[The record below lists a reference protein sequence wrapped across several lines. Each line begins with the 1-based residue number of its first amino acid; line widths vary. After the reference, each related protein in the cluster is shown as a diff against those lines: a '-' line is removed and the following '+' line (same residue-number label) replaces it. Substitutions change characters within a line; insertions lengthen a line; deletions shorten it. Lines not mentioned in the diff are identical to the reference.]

1 MDTNFLRRR
10 AWWTRREQLD
20 IKVIYTQIR
29 YKIVGNERSSGING
43 WQQLSDGKIEIL
55 ITDGSNANFCSFIEP
70 TVWLCDIVS
79 RNRWKIRHEFFQT
92 PAQQISNQLFAL
104 KKCLGWI
111 QRNKENIFH
120 LFDPQTFSNLDGKGR
135 RNLYFAPREI
145 PPLPPLLFPKGNN
158 FVAETAGLKAT
169 AGTHTNTG
177 DRRSV

>member
-1 MDTNFLRRR
+1 MTVRYRFARSLKNSSRIFSNPCATNFESIIR
-10 AWWTRREQLD
+10 A
-20 IKVIYTQIR
+20 
-29 YKIVGNERSSGING
+29 
-43 WQQLSDGKIEIL
+43 
-55 ITDGSNANFCSFIEP
+55 A
-70 TVWLCDIVS
+70 
-79 RNRWKIRHEFFQT
+79 
-92 PAQQISNQLFAL
+92 

-169 AGTHTNTG
+169 AAHTRTRGIEGRFRNDNWHEG
-177 DRRSV
+177 ERSRSLFAAPSDQNFVDQGRNLICKFS

>member
-10 AWWTRREQLD
+10 AWWTRRERLD

-104 KKCLGWI
+104 R
-111 QRNKENIFH
+111 RNA
-120 LFDPQTFSNLDGKGR
+120 LDGFKEIKKISSTCSILKPFQTSTGR
-135 RNLYFAPREI
+135 EEEI
-145 PPLPPLLFPKGNN
+145 FISHLAKFLLCHHYCFQK
-158 FVAETAGLKAT
+158 VTILSRK
-169 AGTHTNTG
+169 
-177 DRRSV
+177 RLV